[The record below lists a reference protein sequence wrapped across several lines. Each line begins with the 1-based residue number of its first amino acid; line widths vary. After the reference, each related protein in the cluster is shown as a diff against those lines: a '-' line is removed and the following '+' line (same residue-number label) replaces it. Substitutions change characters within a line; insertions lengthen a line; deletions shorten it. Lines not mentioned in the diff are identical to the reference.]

1 MLLEDQYVV
10 LQKQSPILED
20 MNYFIDL
27 AKQMGLI
34 NKSFFNYLPNAT
46 ACKNANDIYESHIG
60 NNRRVIVQLNDIYGM
75 LALLGLGVAGSLI
88 TFPAENLWSVR
99 G

>member
-1 MLLEDQYVV
+1 MLLVDKYVV

-20 MNYFIDL
+20 MNNFIDL

-34 NKSFFNYLPNAT
+34 NKNFFNYLPNAT
-46 ACKNANDIYESHIG
+46 ACKNTKDIYESHIG
-60 NNRRVIVQLNDIYGM
+60 NNYRVIVQLDDIYGI
-75 LALLGLGVAGSLI
+75 LALLGLGVSGALI

>member
-1 MLLEDQYVV
+1 
-10 LQKQSPILED
+10 

-46 ACKNANDIYESHIG
+46 ACKNPNDIYESHVG
-60 NNRRVIVQLNDIYGM
+60 NDLTITVQLNDIYGM
-75 LALLGLGVAGSLI
+75 LFLLGLGVVGALT

>member
-1 MLLEDQYVV
+1 
-10 LQKQSPILED
+10 
-20 MNYFIDL
+20 MNYFIHL

-46 ACKNANDIYESHIG
+46 ACKNGNDIYESHVG
-60 NNRRVIVQLNDIYGM
+60 NNQRVIVQLNNIYGM
-75 LALLGLGVAGSLI
+75 LVLLGLGVGGALI

>member
-1 MLLEDQYVV
+1 
-10 LQKQSPILED
+10 

-27 AKQMGLI
+27 AKQMGLL
-34 NKSFFNYLPNAT
+34 NKSFLNSLPNAT
-46 ACKNANDIYESHIG
+46 ACKNGNDIYESHVG
-60 NNRRVIVQLNDIYGM
+60 NNQRVIVQLNDIYGM
-75 LALLGLGVAGSLI
+75 LALLGLGVAGALI